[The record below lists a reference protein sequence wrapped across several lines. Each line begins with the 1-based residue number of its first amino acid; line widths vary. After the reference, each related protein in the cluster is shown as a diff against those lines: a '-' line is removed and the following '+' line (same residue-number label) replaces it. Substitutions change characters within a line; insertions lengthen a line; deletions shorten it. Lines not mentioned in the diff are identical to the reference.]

1 MMLGDTEC
9 DAGLKYF
16 LKYGAYPEIK
26 RCKGIYNRD
35 FDSFDEL
42 NYLECN
48 YNAYFEN
55 PRRHIW
61 VF

>member
-1 MMLGDTEC
+1 MILGDTEC
-9 DAGLKYF
+9 DDDLKYF
-16 LKYGAYPEIK
+16 LEFGYYPKSK

-35 FDSFDEL
+35 LDSFDTL

-55 PRRHIW
+55 PRRSIW
-61 VF
+61 GF